1 MGQEVVVLPW
11 VVLAW
16 QVALSHK
23 YSTGPDARGSLLS
36 HGVTP
41 GPQFPPLSNGEGA
54 LGLSVF

>member
-1 MGQEVVVLPW
+1 MVLPW